1 MAIFRAKRI
10 RHDQALLVSILVFA
24 VLVGGGRAARVSGVQ
39 DLDARVRVFLDG
51 MSGRWHDLN
60 VSEADARILYDLIIE
75 HGYKRALEVGTSTG
89 RSGTWI
95 AWGLSKT
102 GGRLIT
108 IEIDEDRY
116 ARAAKN
122 FQAAGLAALI
132 DARLADAHE
141 LVPSLDGPFDFVF
154 LDADKDWN
162 LDYAKSLLPKLAK
175 GGCIAVHN
183 FQGGRRGGWGWSREY
198 WDFMS
203 ARTDLDT
210 RVEERAPGGLVLSF
224 KK

>member
-1 MAIFRAKRI
+1 MAGFKGRRI
-10 RHDQALLVSILVFA
+10 RSPKTISLSFLALA
-24 VLVGGGRAARVSGVQ
+24 VLLGGGWAAGAPGAQ
-39 DLDARVRVFLDG
+39 DLDARARAFLDG
-51 MSGRWHDLN
+51 MGGRWHDLN
-60 VSEADARILYDLIIE
+60 VSETDARVLYDLIVE
-75 HGYKRALEVGTSTG
+75 RGYTRALEVGTSTG

-95 AWGLSKT
+95 AWALSKT
-102 GGRLIT
+102 GGKLIT
-108 IEIDEDRY
+108 VEIDEDRH
-116 ARAAKN
+116 AQAVKN
-122 FQAAGLAALI
+122 FREAGLAAFI

-141 LVPSLDGPFDFVF
+141 LVPSLAGPFDFIF

-183 FQGGRRGGWGWSREY
+183 FQGGRRGGWGWSRAY

-203 ARTDLDT
+203 ARTDLET
-210 RVEERAPGGLVLSF
+210 RIEERAPGGLVLSF